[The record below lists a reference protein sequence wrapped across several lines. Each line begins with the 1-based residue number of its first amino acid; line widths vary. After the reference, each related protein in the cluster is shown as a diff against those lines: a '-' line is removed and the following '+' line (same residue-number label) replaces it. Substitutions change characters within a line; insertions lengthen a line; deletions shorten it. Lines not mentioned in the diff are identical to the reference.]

1 VKYHHQ
7 TNRLRS
13 LTNTPEHGD
22 MTGFQES
29 DVHTMSDRRIL
40 VIEDDPDIGHLVCLR
55 LDRAGYT
62 TAHATDGQM
71 GLRMVHEH
79 RPDLVVLDIGLPG
92 IDGWQ
97 VLERI
102 RDISDVPVVIL
113 SARGL
118 ETEKVRGLQ
127 SGADDYITKPFGHQE
142 LVARI
147 GAIFR
152 RNATAEF
159 ADDLYTDPQLQID
172 VARRE
177 VTAYGKP
184 VALTAGEFRLLHALV
199 QHAGQVL
206 SPEQLLDLAWDDPTG
221 VGASKVKFSILR
233 LRRKLG
239 CEDQTRCPIESVRGF
254 GYRYRIVAASAGSI
268 PEVI

>member
-1 VKYHHQ
+1 MLAQ
-7 TNRLRS
+7 
-13 LTNTPEHGD
+13 P
-22 MTGFQES
+22 ES
-29 DVHTMSDRRIL
+29 DVNLMTERRIL

-55 LDRAGYT
+55 LDRAGYI
-62 TAHATDGQM
+62 TAHATDGNT

-147 GAIFR
+147 GAILR
-152 RNATAEF
+152 RNAQADF
-159 ADDLYTDPQLQID
+159 ADETYVDPQIQID

-177 VTAYGKP
+177 VTAFGKP
-184 VALTAGEFRLLHALV
+184 IALTAGEFRLLHALV
-199 QHAGQVL
+199 QHVGQVL

-239 CEDQTRCPIESVRGF
+239 CDDPARCPIESVRGF
-254 GYRYRIVAASAGSI
+254 GYRYRVVGSGSTGL
-268 PEVI
+268 PADG

>member
-1 VKYHHQ
+1 MI
-7 TNRLRS
+7 
-13 LTNTPEHGD
+13 D
-22 MTGFQES
+22 S
-29 DVHTMSDRRIL
+29 DKQMVL

-55 LDRAGYT
+55 LDRAGYAT
-62 TAHATDGQM
+62 KHASDGQT
-71 GLRMVHEH
+71 GLRLLHEH
-79 RPDLVVLDIGLPG
+79 HPDLILLDIGLPG

-102 RDISDVPVVIL
+102 RDISDIPVIIV

-142 LVARI
+142 LVARV
-147 GAIFR
+147 GAILR
-152 RNATAEF
+152 RNATTEF
-159 ADDLYTDPQLQID
+159 TDDSYTDEQIHID

-177 VTAYGKP
+177 VTVFGTP
-184 VALTAGEFRLLHALV
+184 VNLTAGEFRLLHVLV
-199 QHAGQVL
+199 QHVGQVL

-221 VGASKVKFSILR
+221 IGASKVKFSILR

-239 CEDQTRCPIESVRGF
+239 CDDVTKCPIESVRGF
-254 GYRYRIVAASAGSI
+254 GYRYRVVHPGIRAIPTGS
-268 PEVI
+268 

>member
-1 VKYHHQ
+1 MI
-7 TNRLRS
+7 
-13 LTNTPEHGD
+13 D
-22 MTGFQES
+22 S
-29 DVHTMSDRRIL
+29 DKQMVL

-55 LDRAGYT
+55 LDRAGYAT
-62 TAHATDGQM
+62 KHASDGQT
-71 GLRMVHEH
+71 GLRLLHEH
-79 RPDLVVLDIGLPG
+79 HPDLILLDIGLPG

-102 RDISDVPVVIL
+102 RDISDIPVIIV

-142 LVARI
+142 LVARV
-147 GAIFR
+147 GAILR
-152 RNATAEF
+152 RNATTEF
-159 ADDLYTDPQLQID
+159 TDDSYTDEQIHID

-177 VTAYGKP
+177 VTVFGTP
-184 VALTAGEFRLLHALV
+184 VNLTAGEFRLLHVLV
-199 QHAGQVL
+199 QHVGQVL

-221 VGASKVKFSILR
+221 IGASKVKFTILR

-239 CEDQTRCPIESVRGF
+239 CDDVNKCPIESVRGF
-254 GYRYRIVAASAGSI
+254 GYRYRVVSSEIRAI
-268 PEVI
+268 PTGT

>member
-1 VKYHHQ
+1 MMDPIRKV
-7 TNRLRS
+7 
-13 LTNTPEHGD
+13 
-22 MTGFQES
+22 
-29 DVHTMSDRRIL
+29 VL

-62 TAHATDGQM
+62 AIHATDGPS
-71 GLRMVHEH
+71 GLRHVHEQ
-79 RPDLVVLDIGLPG
+79 RPDLVLLDIGLPG

-102 RDISDVPVVIL
+102 RDISDTPVVIL

-127 SGADDYITKPFGHQE
+127 NGADDYITKPFGHQE
-142 LVARI
+142 LVARV
-147 GAIFR
+147 GAILR
-152 RNATAEF
+152 RNTPVDIAGDTY
-159 ADDLYTDPQLQID
+159 ADANLQID

-177 VTAYGKP
+177 VVAFGNP
-184 VALTAGEFRLLHALV
+184 VTLTAGEFRLLHVLV
-199 QHAGQVL
+199 LHAGQVL
-206 SPEQLLDLAWDDPTG
+206 SPEQLLDLAWNDPTG

-239 CEDQTRCPIESVRGF
+239 CDDPTRCPIESVRGF
-254 GYRYRIVAASAGSI
+254 GYRYRVVEIGAAFAPKSD
-268 PEVI
+268 

>member
-1 VKYHHQ
+1 M
-7 TNRLRS
+7 TS
-13 LTNTPEHGD
+13 PEPK
-22 MTGFQES
+22 T
-29 DVHTMSDRRIL
+29 IL

-62 TAHATDGQM
+62 TKHATDGQL
-71 GLRMVHEH
+71 GLRLLHEH
-79 RPDLVVLDIGLPG
+79 HPDLVLLDIGLPG

-102 RDISDVPVVIL
+102 RDISEVPVIIV

-142 LVARI
+142 LVARV
-147 GAIFR
+147 GAILR
-152 RNATAEF
+152 RNASPEF
-159 ADDLYTDPQLQID
+159 SDDIYVDDLLQID
-172 VARRE
+172 VARRA
-177 VTAYGKP
+177 VSVSGTP
-184 VALTAGEFRLLHALV
+184 INLTAGEFRLLHVLV
-199 QHAGQVL
+199 QHVGQVL

-221 VGASKVKFSILR
+221 IGASKVKFSILR

-239 CEDQTRCPIESVRGF
+239 CEDAKTCPIESVRGF
-254 GYRYRIVAASAGSI
+254 GYRYRVSSIDQSAGST
-268 PEVI
+268 ES

>member
-1 VKYHHQ
+1 MATQ
-7 TNRLRS
+7 AIL
-13 LTNTPEHGD
+13 
-22 MTGFQES
+22 QE
-29 DVHTMSDRRIL
+29 DAVNEKKTIL
-40 VIEDDPDIGHLVCLR
+40 IIEDDPDIGHLVCLR
-55 LDRAGYT
+55 LERAGYR
-62 TAHATDGQM
+62 ALHALEGAS
-71 GLRMVHEH
+71 GLRLVHEE
-79 RPDLVVLDIGLPG
+79 RPDLVLLDIGLPG

-142 LVARI
+142 LVARV
-147 GAIFR
+147 GAILR
-152 RNATAEF
+152 RNAN
-159 ADDLYTDPQLQID
+159 ADFSDEQYLDAQLQID
-172 VARRE
+172 VTRRE
-177 VTAYGKP
+177 VFAFGEK
-184 VALTAGEFRLLHALV
+184 VNLTAGEFRLLHVLV

-221 VGASKVKFSILR
+221 IGASKVKFSILR

-239 CEDQTRCPIESVRGF
+239 YVDAAACPIESVRGF
-254 GYRYRIVAASAGSI
+254 GYRYRVVNVGQGAIPASS
-268 PEVI
+268 

>member
-1 VKYHHQ
+1 MNCAEPK
-7 TNRLRS
+7 
-13 LTNTPEHGD
+13 
-22 MTGFQES
+22 M
-29 DVHTMSDRRIL
+29 IL

-62 TAHATDGQM
+62 TKHATDGQL
-71 GLRMVHEH
+71 GLRLLHEH
-79 RPDLVVLDIGLPG
+79 HPDLVLLDIGLPG

-102 RDISDVPVVIL
+102 RDVSDVPVVIV

-142 LVARI
+142 LVARV
-147 GAIFR
+147 GAILR
-152 RNATAEF
+152 RNAGPEF
-159 ADDLYTDPQLQID
+159 SDGVYVDDLLQID

-177 VTAYGKP
+177 VSVSGVP
-184 VALTAGEFRLLHALV
+184 INLTAGEFRLLHVLV
-199 QHAGQVL
+199 QHVGQVL

-221 VGASKVKFSILR
+221 IGASKVKFSILR

-239 CEDQTRCPIESVRGF
+239 CEDANRCPIESVRGF
-254 GYRYRIVAASAGSI
+254 GYRYRMLSLDQSTVPTGS
-268 PEVI
+268 